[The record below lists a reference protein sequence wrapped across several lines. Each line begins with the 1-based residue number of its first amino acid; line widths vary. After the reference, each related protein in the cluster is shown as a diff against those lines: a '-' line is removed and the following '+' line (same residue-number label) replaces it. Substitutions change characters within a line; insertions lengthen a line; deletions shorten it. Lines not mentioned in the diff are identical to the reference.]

1 MDSTQHMNILKKQSK
16 KGIVVVNDNEP
27 KRILYEEFPKAIP
40 NGCQMSKETFEH
52 IKNSMVGQP
61 LREQTISNK
70 DLQNAGYKDWTEYCI
85 FSILRNWWWTIA
97 SLYKN
102 KKLLEIN
109 IKQANKTWK
118 TMGCTS

>member
-61 LREQTISNK
+61 LREQTISDK

-85 FSILRNWWWTIA
+85 FSILRNW
-97 SLYKN
+97 
-102 KKLLEIN
+102 
-109 IKQANKTWK
+109 
-118 TMGCTS
+118 